1 MKKGIL
7 ILLLLVC
14 SKGIFAQISN
24 DESKFLIT
32 LLYLKTNKDINNTIR
47 NYFKRDLKKTKF
59 RKDDFLLFNVSE
71 TIYYQPIIDFKDKVD
86 YAKYDLEKEIIEDR
100 SAYKEKYDFE
110 TFESSLL
117 KKVMSKTTSP
127 LCLSF
132 SKPTDN
138 YLLAE
143 FSANNFCSGDTETN
157 VRRGTFLHLL
167 IFFDDD
173 GAIEKIHSIG
183 FHYN

>member
-14 SKGIFAQISN
+14 SKAVFAQVSN
-24 DESKFLIT
+24 EENKFLTT
-32 LLYLKTNKDINNTIR
+32 LLYLKTNKEINNTIR

-71 TIYYQPIIDFKDKVD
+71 TIYYQPIIDFKDKFDNV
-86 YAKYDLEKEIIEDR
+86 KYDLEKERIEDR
-100 SAYKEKYDFE
+100 SAYKEKYNFE
-110 TFESSLL
+110 TFKSSLL
-117 KKVMSKTTSP
+117 GKVMPKTASP

-132 SKPTDN
+132 SKPTER

-143 FSANNFCSGDTETN
+143 FSANNFCSGDSETN

-167 IFFDDD
+167 ILFDDD